1 MRVIAGT
8 AGGLPL
14 APPPRTTRPT
24 MDKVRAAIFSSLG
37 DAVLDTRVLD
47 LFAGSGALGIEA
59 LSRGAIAATFVDA
72 DRAAC
77 AIIRRNLASTKLSGT
92 IQTAEA
98 ARFLARDAA
107 LGPFDLIF
115 ADPPYKKTPT
125 DHDFT
130 PDLLADPTLPTLLAR
145 GGTFILESVSS
156 RPLPDLTSTPWQS
169 IRSKTYGET
178 TVTFLIPTVA
188 ELV

>member
-1 MRVIAGT
+1 MRVIAGI
-8 AGGLPL
+8 AGGIPL

-37 DAVLDTRVLD
+37 DAVFDTRVLD

-59 LSRGAIAATFVDA
+59 LSRGASSATFVDA
-72 DRAAC
+72 DTAAC
-77 AIIRRNLASTKLSGT
+77 AIIRKNLSRTKLTGT

-115 ADPPYKKTPT
+115 ADPPYRKA
-125 DHDFT
+125 DSDRDFVA
-130 PDLLADPTLPTLLAR
+130 DLLADPALPPLLAP
-145 GGTFILESVSS
+145 GGTFILESVAN
-156 RPLPDLTSTPWQS
+156 RPLPELTTTPWQS
-169 IRSKTYGET
+169 IRAKTYGESA
-178 TVTFLIPTVA
+178 VTFLIPR
-188 ELV
+188 

>member
-1 MRVIAGT
+1 MRVIAGI

-59 LSRGAIAATFVDA
+59 LSRGAASATFVDS
-72 DRAAC
+72 DQAAC
-77 AIIRRNLASTKLSGT
+77 AIIRQNLTRTRLTGT

-98 ARFLARDAA
+98 ARFLARAAA

-125 DHDFT
+125 DRDFAAE
-130 PDLLADPTLPTLLAR
+130 LLADPTLPTLLAP
-145 GGTFILESVSS
+145 GGTFILETASNQ
-156 RPLPDLTSTPWQS
+156 PLTVAPPWQS
-169 IRSKTYGET
+169 IRAKTYGESAIS
-178 TVTFLIPTVA
+178 FLISR
-188 ELV
+188 